1 MMIDTDYVVDHS
13 SEEETL
19 QDKNLKIEKS
29 YKIMKVKE
37 DNKSRLAKNY
47 DNPILVNC
55 LK

>member
-37 DNKSRLAKNY
+37 DNKSVSSNFTFY
-47 DNPILVNC
+47 ISV
-55 LK
+55 